1 MRKKDKGGSIRPII
15 VELKTEY
22 DKWTVLRNTSDLR
35 EINEYRNVFRA
46 GCIEG
51 RKRKE
56 ANNDSGKEGGMGA
69 EREKDQIR
77 TNVEKRSH
85 SVKLVWKNVRKIRT
99 REKQLEVW
107 MKTNECDVCAIN

>member
-56 ANNDSGKEGGMGA
+56 ANNDSGKEGGMGSERGERS
-69 EREKDQIR
+69 ERED
-77 TNVEKRSH
+77 RSNDK
-85 SVKLVWKNVRKIRT
+85 STVKVGER
-99 REKQLEVW
+99 
-107 MKTNECDVCAIN
+107 M

>member
-69 EREKDQIR
+69 ERGEGSNKNKCGKEK
-77 TNVEKRSH
+77 S